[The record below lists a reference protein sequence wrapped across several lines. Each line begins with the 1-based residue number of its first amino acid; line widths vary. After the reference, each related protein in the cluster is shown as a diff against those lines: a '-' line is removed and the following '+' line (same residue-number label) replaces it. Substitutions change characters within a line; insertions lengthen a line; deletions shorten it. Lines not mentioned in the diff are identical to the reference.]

1 MRQDRDL
8 EKFLEDAPWMRKW
21 VHQCAVCH
29 QQGYKP
35 EMEKSDSYKSPV
47 DSKLSRLVNKMILN
61 DAGVCEACCN
71 ISGRFD

>member
-8 EKFLEDAPWMRKW
+8 EKFLEGAPWMRKW
-21 VHQCAVCH
+21 VQQCAVCH

-35 EMEKSDSYKSPV
+35 EMGKSDSYKSPV
-47 DSKLSRLVNKMILN
+47 GSKLSRLLNKMILN

-71 ISGRFD
+71 ISGPS

>member
-8 EKFLEDAPWMRKW
+8 ETFLEDAPWMRKW

-35 EMEKSDSYKSPV
+35 EMEKSDSYKSPAG
-47 DSKLSRLVNKMILN
+47 SKLTRLVNKMILN
-61 DAGVCEACCN
+61 DAGVCDACCN

>member
-1 MRQDRDL
+1 MRQGRDL

-35 EMEKSDSYKSPV
+35 EMEKSDSYNSSV
-47 DSKLSRLVNKMILN
+47 GSKLSRLVKKMILN
-61 DAGVCEACCN
+61 DAGVCEVVATFPA
-71 ISGRFD
+71 RFD